1 MRDIRNRLFQ
11 FIISL
16 LKTAAL
22 CTKFPELHVDL
33 FGKPAHIAVTGRKE
47 DQGIRVILQLLDKLR
62 VYFIGRPVK
71 QNDFDKQYDDC
82 DSKNC
87 T

>member
-22 CTKFPELHVDL
+22 CTKFPELPVDL
-33 FGKPAHIAVTGRKE
+33 FGKPSHIAATGRKE
-47 DQGIRVILQLLDKLR
+47 DQGIRVILQLLEPEHDTSSFPLSIPGHSFAAELPG
-62 VYFIGRPVK
+62 VL
-71 QNDFDKQYDDC
+71 
-82 DSKNC
+82 